1 MLGAARCLEIASMTF
16 RAPHPAVI
24 ALFSLALATGC
35 SSHKTEPPA
44 AYVNASISNPGGGTC
59 NNDEANFLVIGSD
72 QDGGP
77 SDPTRVSSG
86 AGVTVTCMV
95 SAGSN
100 GTFDLD
106 LYAQNGL
113 GTATIQGSISAN
125 GGPMDIQADF
135 YQAGGGHYQQS
146 TCSITFVQMPA
157 GGPVAAGRVWGT
169 IDCPM
174 ATLVGST
181 GVSCDVTAEFVFEN
195 CTE

>member
-1 MLGAARCLEIASMTF
+1 MTF

-24 ALFSLALATGC
+24 ALFALPLATGC
-35 SSHKTEPPA
+35 SSKKTEPPM

-77 SDPTRVSSG
+77 SNPTRVGSG
-86 AGVTVTCMV
+86 PGVTVTCSV

-100 GTFDLD
+100 GTFILN
-106 LYAQNGL
+106 LFAQNGL
-113 GTATIQGSISAN
+113 GSATITGSISAN
-125 GGPMDIQADF
+125 GGGPMDIEGSF
-135 YQAGGGHYQQS
+135 YQAGGGTYQQS

-157 GGPVAAGRVWGT
+157 GGPVAVGRVWGQ

-174 ATLVGST
+174 ATLQGSA
-181 GVSCDVTAEFVFEN
+181 GVSCDVSAEFVFEN
-195 CTE
+195 CLTE